1 MPSLFF
7 SAALIAALALLPVAH
22 AAKGHAH
29 GEGRLDV
36 AIGKE
41 QIVLSLELPLDAAIG
56 FERAPKNDKEKALLA
71 AAAATLNDAA
81 ALFLPTPAA
90 SCTLHSVQID
100 MPQFDGGAH
109 ADIAANYTFRC
120 ANPAALKS
128 IETTLFRSFK
138 RLYRIEVQRVSPA
151 GQGAAR
157 LSPKQSVLS
166 W

>member
-1 MPSLFF
+1 LV
-7 SAALIAALALLPVAH
+7 AALALLPVAH

-36 AIGKE
+36 SIDKDL
-41 QIVLSLELPLDAAIG
+41 ITLNIELPLEAAVG
-56 FERAPKNDKEKALLA
+56 FERAPKNDQEKALLA
-71 AAAATLNDAA
+71 AAASTLNNAA

-90 SCTLHSVQID
+90 NCAVQSVQVG
-100 MPQFDGGAH
+100 MPKFDGGAH

-128 IETTLFRSFK
+128 IDTTLFKSFK
-138 RLYRIEVQRVSPA
+138 RLYRLEVQRVGPT

-157 LSPKQSVLS
+157 LTPKQPTLR